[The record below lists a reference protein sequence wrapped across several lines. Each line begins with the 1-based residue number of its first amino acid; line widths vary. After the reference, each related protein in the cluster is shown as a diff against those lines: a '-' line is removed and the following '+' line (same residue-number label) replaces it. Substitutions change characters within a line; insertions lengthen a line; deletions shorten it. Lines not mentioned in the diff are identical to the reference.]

1 MNPGSQ
7 NHKRGAPPG
16 NLNALKH
23 GFYSPR
29 FYKGELDDLAA
40 AMPQGLKDEISL
52 MRVIIRR
59 AMVLAEEGREPAEV
73 LEALDKVGMAAQR
86 LSNMLRTQR
95 LLEEEDSD
103 VGAALNRA
111 LDQVVKEMGIKP

>member
-1 MNPGSQ
+1 
-7 NHKRGAPPG
+7 
-16 NLNALKH
+16 
-23 GFYSPR
+23 
-29 FYKGELDDLAA
+29 
-40 AMPQGLKDEISL
+40 
-52 MRVIIRR
+52 
-59 AMVLAEEGREPAEV
+59 MVLAEEGREPAEV